1 MIDQYK
7 SFLELQNNHRDIV
20 DYRIQAV
27 SRPGAALIVL
37 AVHAGGIEP
46 GCSELAQAIAGGD
59 FSLYLFE
66 GFGNNTQVL
75 HITSTNFD
83 EARCL
88 EMLNQHQAA
97 FSLHG
102 FLGSEIDPP
111 IYLGGTDRELIQKL
125 LRALEYNGYP
135 ARINTGKYAAT
146 DPLNVCNRAL
156 SGRGV
161 QIELSAS
168 LRRQFFEDFSSQNG
182 RKLTTPQFE
191 HFVQVVR
198 NVLLAG

>member
-7 SFLELQNNHRDIV
+7 NFLELQTNHRDEV
-20 DYRIQAV
+20 DFRIQAV
-27 SRPGAALIVL
+27 SRPGAGLIIL

-46 GCSELAQAIAGGD
+46 GCSELARAIAGGD

-66 GFGNNTQVL
+66 GFGKNTQVL

-83 EARCL
+83 ESLCL
-88 EMLNQHQAA
+88 EMLQQHQTAL
-97 FSLHG
+97 SLHG
-102 FLGSEIDPP
+102 FLGTDADPS
-111 IYLGGTDRELIQKL
+111 IYLGGTDQALIKAMIF
-125 LRALEYNGYP
+125 ALESNGYS
-135 ARINTGKYAAT
+135 ASINTGKYAAT
-146 DPLNVCNRAL
+146 DPQNVCNRAS
-156 SGRGV
+156 SGKGV

-168 LRRQFFEDFSSQNG
+168 LRRQFFEDFSSQKG
-182 RKLTTPQFE
+182 RKTITPQFE

>member
-7 SFLELQNNHRDIV
+7 NFLELQTSHRDDV
-20 DYRIQAV
+20 DYRIQTIT
-27 SRPGAALIVL
+27 RPGAERIIL

-46 GCSELAQAIAGGD
+46 GCSELARAIAGSD

-66 GFGNNTQVL
+66 GFGQNTQTL

-88 EMLNQHQAA
+88 EMLKQHQTA

-102 FLGSEIDPP
+102 FLGTETDPS
-111 IYLGGTDRELIQKL
+111 IYLGGTDQALIRSML
-125 LRALEYNGYP
+125 FALESNGYP

-146 DPLNVCNRAL
+146 DSQNVCNRAL
-156 SGRGV
+156 SGKGV

-168 LRRQFFEDFSSQNG
+168 LRRQFFEDLTNRNG
-182 RKLTTPQFE
+182 RKITTPQFD

-198 NVLLAG
+198 NVLLGT